1 MGESGRS
8 TGHSGSEEIFKA
20 YLKLA
25 RLTAHNLNNALF
37 PILTGA
43 EMILED
49 STDIK
54 AVGETASDIK
64 ESSEKAI
71 EILKIFINK
80 TQSLDPEWFIS
91 FQEFVSQNGR
101 RAII

>member
-8 TGHSGSEEIFKA
+8 TGPSGSEEVFEA

-25 RLTAHNLNNALF
+25 RLTTHDLNNALF

-43 EMILED
+43 ELILEN
-49 STDIK
+49 SADIEL
-54 AVGETASDIK
+54 VSETASDIK

-71 EILKIFINK
+71 EILKTFINE
-80 TQSLDPEWFIS
+80 TQSLDPE
-91 FQEFVSQNGR
+91 
-101 RAII
+101 